1 MDAEHAVDLLVVQR
15 MDVLVDGVT
24 GQLHLI
30 RSSIRK
36 AINPYRYLKSSW
48 IAERSYVISDWLING
63 WQRMVNDISIRT
75 NNY

>member
-36 AINPYRYLKSSW
+36 AINLPLLKKFL
-48 IAERSYVISDWLING
+48 DC
-63 WQRMVNDISIRT
+63 
-75 NNY
+75 